1 MNNLDII
8 NQQQYR
14 QEKIDKLQKLL
25 ANYYANNIDF
35 IWINEGSRRRITL
48 QIDHQNKI
56 GFFKHK
62 SHDLIEIDEYLLAD
76 NKISQLLP
84 IIKEFVKTQEQKL
97 FLQIIITLFDNGLD
111 LVFVSNRTLNFSQ
124 RNQILQFAQSN
135 NCNLSLKIKDEIEP
149 IYFPKINQI
158 FVNDLH
164 LQVNGEVFLQATKSG
179 LASII
184 NFITAN
190 ILPSQNIVDI
200 YSGFGIYSFAIHNLV
215 KKIDCFEGSKSM
227 VNSINFN
234 TKNLQLTQKI
244 KGFERDLFFA
254 PLSRLE
260 LKKYDCAIIN
270 PPRNGALPQVEQLA
284 KSNVNKIIYVSC
296 NPVSFTRDIKIL
308 IESYFKLTK
317 IVAIDQF
324 YTTNH
329 LELVAIFTR

>member
-1 MNNLDII
+1 MNHSVEF

-14 QEKIDKLQKLL
+14 QEKTQNLHNILKK
-25 ANYYANNIDF
+25 YYDDFIEF
-35 IWINEGSRRRITL
+35 IWIQEGSRRRITL

-84 IIKEFVKTQEQKL
+84 IIKEFVKTQEQNL

-111 LVFVSNRTLNFSQ
+111 LVFVSKRSINYSQKQQILNFAK
-124 RNQILQFAQSN
+124 LN
-135 NCNLSLKIKDEIEP
+135 NCNLSIKINNDIEP
-149 IYFPKINQI
+149 IYLPKINQI
-158 FVNDLH
+158 FIDDLH
-164 LQVNGEVFLQATKSG
+164 LDVASEIFLQATKSG
-179 LASII
+179 LDSII
-184 NFITAN
+184 NFIKNN
-190 ILPSQNIVDI
+190 ISPSQNIIDI
-200 YSGFGIYSFAIHNLV
+200 YSGCGIYSFAIQNLV

-227 VNSINFN
+227 VDLINLN
-234 TKNLQLTQKI
+234 AKKLQLTQKI

-254 PLSRLE
+254 PLSSLE
-260 LKKYDCAIIN
+260 LKKYHCAIIN
-270 PPRNGALPQVEQLA
+270 PPRNGALPQIEQLA
-284 KSNVNKIIYVSC
+284 KSNINKIIYVSC

-317 IVAIDQF
+317 IIAIDQF

-329 LELVAIFTR
+329 LELVAIFSR